1 VINLLPGDSKK
12 EIRAARSNIT
22 LVNYLLLIGLGL
34 IFLVLISVGVYVVLI
49 NTQSDAEK
57 LIDAT
62 RSKGASY
69 SSVEAQSAALRA
81 GLTNAKTILNEEVV
95 YTKIITGIAA
105 LIPTGVVLDSL
116 NLSPSTI
123 GAPTTLKFFAK
134 STTDALKLKD
144 NFQSSSLFS
153 NVSFQGLSS
162 SGQAGDYPV
171 TATLNLTINKSASK

>member
-1 VINLLPGDSKK
+1 MINLLPADSKK
-12 EIRAARSNIT
+12 EIRAARSNVT
-22 LVNYLLLIGLGL
+22 LINYLLLLGFGLVFL
-34 IFLVLISVGVYVVLI
+34 IVISVGVYVVLI
-49 NTQSDAEK
+49 NTQASAEK
-57 LIDAT
+57 LIDAS

-69 SSVEAQSAALRA
+69 SSVEAQSTALKA

-105 LIPTGVVLDSL
+105 LIPSGVVLDSL
-116 NLSPSTI
+116 NLNPTTI
-123 GAPTTLKFFAK
+123 GAPTSLKFFAK

-153 NVSFQGLSS
+153 SVSFEGLSS
-162 SGQAGDYPV
+162 GAQGGDYPV